1 MRTPPSPVARC
12 LPLTLLALAACS
24 GSGDAVIVLPGQT
37 DFFEHEPNDT
47 QFYANALGV
56 LAIGEEL
63 AIHGDIDCFGC
74 DPADGFK
81 FSTLGPVA
89 LQFTLSCADAYS
101 DLDLCVFDP
110 SIGGYFQCFENGGP
124 LESGTI
130 LLGGPATEL
139 HLVVSPFSG
148 GGPYVL
154 AVDVLPLSAVLATHE
169 AEPVT
174 PRSSGAVDYTEPA
187 LFPLPELTYIEFE
200 LDAQGLPVAQRVLEI
215 NRR

>member
-1 MRTPPSPVARC
+1 MHKPLLPAARC

-24 GSGDAVIVLPGQT
+24 GSGDAVIVLPGQ
-37 DFFEHEPNDT
+37 DEYFEQEPNDT

-56 LAIGEEL
+56 LGIGEQIE
-63 AIHGDIDCFGC
+63 IHGNIDCFGC

-89 LQFTLSCADAYS
+89 LQFTLACADSYA

-154 AVDVLPLSAVLATHE
+154 AVDVLPLSAVLATQQ

-174 PRSSGAVDYTEPA
+174 PRSSGAIDYAEAA
-187 LFPLPELTYIEFE
+187 LFPLRELTYIEFE
-200 LDAQGLPVAQRVLEI
+200 LDAQGVPVAQRVLEI